1 MAGFKRIIVE
11 NSYKKNKTQQKL
23 CFRSNWEINFANF
36 LDSNNNVAAW
46 ENDFKIKYLDKFN
59 HPPKIRKYLI
69 DFKVQMKNGAILL
82 CEVKPIKSLQTR
94 VSTNSIRYKRIHT
107 SNLLK
112 NYSKFETTE
121 IFCRKI
127 GWKFFLVNKKEHH
140 FEFYRWDVK
149 DKKPILIR

>member
-1 MAGFKRIIVE
+1 MGLFKRTSIE
-11 NSYKKNKTQQKL
+11 NHYKKNITQQKL
-23 CFRSNWEINFANF
+23 IFRSGWEFSFASF
-36 LDSNNNVAAW
+36 LDSNTNVKTW
-46 ENDFKIKYLDKFN
+46 SNDFPIKYKDKFN
-59 HPPKIRKYLI
+59 HPPKIRTYRI
-69 DFKVQMKNGAILL
+69 DFRVQMTNGAILL

-121 IFCRKI
+121 VFCRKI